1 MITQQ
6 RLKEFL
12 RYDANLGEWTRIK
25 SNSNR
30 CKVGDKVGI
39 IGTWGYRRIKIDGK
53 RYQSARLAWLYMT
66 GEFPEGEIDHI
77 DRNPLNDVWTN
88 LRVVSKSRNQWN
100 KGIRVD
106 NKSGI
111 SGVRFDGKKWRA
123 YIGIKGKDIHLGLFN
138 TFDDAVAARKLAE
151 QQRNAI
157 VEVQLA

>member
-1 MITQQ
+1 M
-6 RLKEFL
+6 
-12 RYDANLGEWTRIK
+12 
-25 SNSNR
+25 
-30 CKVGDKVGI
+30 GI

-77 DRNPLNDVWTN
+77 DRNPLNDAWTN

-100 KGIRVD
+100 KGVRID

-111 SGVRFDGKKWRA
+111 SGVRFDGSKWRVE
-123 YIGIKGKDIHLGLFN
+123 IKIKGKGVHLGLYN

-151 QQRNAI
+151 QQRDAI